1 MDFSYIAQECP
12 QGQWIVKQKN
22 LKLTGIWANYFQK
35 FLKTCEIQKVLNY
48 NDGLTTT
55 ILLLSESICEFSKRI
70 EINKSMNIIANTFW
84 FKVKAQLRKKKGMTF
99 LPASLNTKA
108 KS

>member
-1 MDFSYIAQECP
+1 
-12 QGQWIVKQKN
+12 
-22 LKLTGIWANYFQK
+22 
-35 FLKTCEIQKVLNY
+35 
-48 NDGLTTT
+48 
-55 ILLLSESICEFSKRI
+55 
-70 EINKSMNIIANTFW
+70 MNIIANTFW